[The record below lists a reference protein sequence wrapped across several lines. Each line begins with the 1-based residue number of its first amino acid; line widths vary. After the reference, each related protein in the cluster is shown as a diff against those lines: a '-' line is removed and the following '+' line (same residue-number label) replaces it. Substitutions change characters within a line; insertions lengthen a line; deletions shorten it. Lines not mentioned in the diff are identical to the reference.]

1 MSRYIK
7 LLRSYSE
14 DLSLSWVEL
23 ALEIFSIRV
32 IIVLFS
38 HFPHSLRELRWRKNL
53 NLSFFIGFF
62 LFLLKQEMLLCL
74 ELAHL
79 LLDLLNLEV
88 QVNNRVYIKDTLKIN
103 LLFLLLFHFLEL
115 LLRILHDQMLQVKL
129 MLLLDFQNR
138 FLGLFVFL
146 LYNVNDPWLERLLS
160 EQALV

>member
-1 MSRYIK
+1 
-7 LLRSYSE
+7 
-14 DLSLSWVEL
+14 
-23 ALEIFSIRV
+23 
-32 IIVLFS
+32 
-38 HFPHSLRELRWRKNL
+38 
-53 NLSFFIGFF
+53 
-62 LFLLKQEMLLCL
+62 MLLCL